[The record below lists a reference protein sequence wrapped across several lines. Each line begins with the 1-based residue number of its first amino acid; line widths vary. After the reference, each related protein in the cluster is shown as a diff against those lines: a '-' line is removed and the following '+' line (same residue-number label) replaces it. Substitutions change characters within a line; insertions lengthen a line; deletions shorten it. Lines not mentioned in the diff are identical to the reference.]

1 MQDKK
6 FLPGKGDKL
15 YRDEKYIAAVF
26 GGKRKVLS
34 TSPQNGGLR
43 ADLKAVYNYDGRQDG
58 KKEIRLEGGTYE
70 SHMRYVSDSIIG
82 LSADSSSGIMTAA
95 SMKNASYVKAQYREI
110 AVSVIATGGIEVNG
124 GRAGDRASW
133 YEKDGNWVELGVEHS
148 HTLGTINIMIFIN
161 ADLTDGALAKA
172 LIICTEAKTA
182 AIQELCIASRY
193 SHGLATGSGTDGTI
207 IVADLE
213 SDFKI
218 TETGTHSKIGEIIGC
233 TVKEAVMESLFLQ
246 TGASARMQHN
256 AFRRLERFCITA
268 DAAASRAVETG
279 AIEPA
284 EQAEFKRQAEKWAC
298 CGGAVSWAALEA
310 HLLDEREWGML
321 KEKEVL
327 DAERKLLCAFG
338 MDGFHMEENAVLM
351 DHIIFAIKERI

>member
-1 MQDKK
+1 MQDKR

-82 LSADSSSGIMTAA
+82 LSADSASGIMTAA
-95 SMKNASYVKAQYREI
+95 SMKNASYVKTLYRDI

-133 YEKDGNWVELGVEHS
+133 YEKDG
-148 HTLGTINIMIFIN
+148 
-161 ADLTDGALAKA
+161 ALAKA
-172 LIICTEAKTA
+172 LITCTEAKTA

-207 IVADLE
+207 IVADME

-218 TETGTHSKIGEIIGC
+218 TDTGAHSKIGEMIGC
-233 TVKEAVMESLFLQ
+233 AVKEAVMESLFLQ
-246 TGASARMQHN
+246 TGAGARMQHN

-279 AIEPA
+279 VIEPA
-284 EQAEFKRQAEKWAC
+284 EQADFKRQAEKWAG
-298 CGGAVSWAALEA
+298 CGEAVSWAALEA

-338 MDGFHMEENAVLM
+338 MDSPRMEEDAVLM